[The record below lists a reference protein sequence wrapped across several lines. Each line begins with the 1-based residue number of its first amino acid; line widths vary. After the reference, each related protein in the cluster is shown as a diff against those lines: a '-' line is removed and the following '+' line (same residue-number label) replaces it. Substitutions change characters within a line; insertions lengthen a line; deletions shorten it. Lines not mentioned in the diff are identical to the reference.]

1 MTSTSAVPHTKNGV
15 CCGSTSARTPSH
27 PTLLAPCNF
36 LCGAAPGCAAPARQ
50 LPREHTNEPPCI
62 ALLFSQELCTCIMKI
77 ANMHTGLF
85 FKERVCN
92 PSVIITR
99 FVLSIFPHASN
110 STWPMYGLHN
120 LSITYNKL

>member
-85 FKERVCN
+85 SKNVY
-92 PSVIITR
+92 VTQ
-99 FVLSIFPHASN
+99 VLSSH
-110 STWPMYGLHN
+110 GLYCQSSHTHRIRHGRCMVC
-120 LSITYNKL
+120 ITYQ